1 MSDGVC
7 VCRFDCSHWPRNHG
21 TTRGLCR
28 ASALLL
34 VIKHLRGKQRRD
46 SVAASCCAALS
57 PTAEQTC
64 SILPPQVNASL
75 ANGVLLHTFM
85 PISSIDCFSRS
96 GCVFLLLLF
105 RYNRWYICMYG
116 VFSPARVFFL
126 VLLSTPR
133 FSAPTP
139 SADNLAQLR
148 M

>member
-75 ANGVLLHTFM
+75 ANGVLLL
-85 PISSIDCFSRS
+85 PSCLSAALIASRGRGAFFCYCCS
-96 GCVFLLLLF
+96 A
-105 RYNRWYICMYG
+105 RWYICMYE

-139 SADNLAQLR
+139 SADNLALLR